1 MILMVLMQMVVMV
14 LMNKRQLIVQR
25 QFVKNE
31 KAVLKEL
38 KHEYAKAL
46 AEIKIKIQILQSKPE
61 TQSRIYQLTYQF
73 ALQDQL
79 TKILE
84 KMRSNNYQSVRKYLD
99 ECYKEGFAGAMFDL
113 QGQGV
118 PFAFPIDQ
126 TQMTKAVQLDSKI
139 RHGLYANM
147 GLNVNELKKNIS
159 SEITRGLARQEPYE
173 QIAVRLSRHIQGD
186 YNKSMRI
193 VRTEGH
199 RIQNQSALDA
209 MTKAVEV
216 GAEVLKQWDATLD
229 DKTRETHV
237 ELDGM
242 VVGVD
247 EPFVIPSTG
256 AEAMYAGGFGDPAE
270 DCNCRCCILQRASWN
285 MDDYD
290 ASKMDNMSGQ
300 LVHFKEKNYQDFKDS
315 YFGSFE

>member
-1 MILMVLMQMVVMV
+1 
-14 LMNKRQLIVQR
+14 MNKRQLIVQR

-46 AEIKIKIQILQSKPE
+46 AEIAVNIQMLQSSPE
-61 TQSRIYQLTYQF
+61 TQSKIYQLQYQF
-73 ALQDQL
+73 SLQNQL
-79 TKILE
+79 TKILD

-99 ECYKEGFAGAMFDL
+99 DCYKEGFAGTLFDL

-118 PFAFPIDQ
+118 PLAFPIDQ
-126 TQMTKAVQLDSKI
+126 RQVTKAVQLDSKI
-139 RHGLYANM
+139 KHGLYANM

-159 SEITRGLARQEPYE
+159 SEITRG
-173 QIAVRLSRHIQGD
+173 IATGESYQNIAGRLKRHIQGD
-186 YNKSMRI
+186 YNKSLRI

-209 MTKAVEV
+209 MTKAVEL
-216 GAEVLKQWDATLD
+216 GAEVMKQWDATLD
-229 DKTRETHV
+229 EHTRDTHV

-242 VVGVD
+242 IVGVD
-247 EPFVIPSTG
+247 EPFIIPSTG

-285 MDDYD
+285 LEDYD
-290 ASKMDNMSGQ
+290 ATKMDNQSGQ
-300 LVHFKEKNYQDFKDS
+300 LVSFKEKNYQAFKDS
-315 YFGSFE
+315 YFEQFGE

>member
-1 MILMVLMQMVVMV
+1 
-14 LMNKRQLIVQR
+14 MNKRQLIVQR

-46 AEIKIKIQILQSKPE
+46 AEIAVNIQMLQSSPE
-61 TQSRIYQLTYQF
+61 TQSKIYQLQYQF
-73 ALQDQL
+73 SLQNQL
-79 TKILE
+79 TKILD

-99 ECYKEGFAGAMFDL
+99 DCYKEGFAGTLFDL

-118 PFAFPIDQ
+118 PLAFPIDQ
-126 TQMTKAVQLDSKI
+126 RQVTKAVQLDSKI
-139 RHGLYANM
+139 KHGLYANM

-159 SEITRGLARQEPYE
+159 SEITRG
-173 QIAVRLSRHIQGD
+173 IATGESYQNIAGRLKRHIQGD
-186 YNKSMRI
+186 YNKSLRI

-209 MTKAVEV
+209 MTKAVEL
-216 GAEVLKQWDATLD
+216 GAEVMKQWDATLD
-229 DKTRETHV
+229 EHTRDTHA

-242 VVGVD
+242 IVGVD
-247 EPFVIPSTG
+247 EPFIIPSTG

-285 MDDYD
+285 LEDYD
-290 ASKMDNMSGQ
+290 ATKMDNQSGQ
-300 LVHFKEKNYQDFKDS
+300 LVSFKEKNYQAFKDS
-315 YFGSFE
+315 YFEQFGE

>member
-1 MILMVLMQMVVMV
+1 
-14 LMNKRQLIVQR
+14 MNKRQLIVQR

-46 AEIKIKIQILQSKPE
+46 AEIAVNIQMLQSSPE
-61 TQSRIYQLTYQF
+61 TQSKIYQLQYQF
-73 ALQDQL
+73 SLQNQL
-79 TKILE
+79 TKILD

-99 ECYKEGFAGAMFDL
+99 DCYKEGFAGTLFDL

-118 PFAFPIDQ
+118 PLAFPIDQ
-126 TQMTKAVQLDSKI
+126 RQVTKAVQLDSKI
-139 RHGLYANM
+139 KHGLYANM

-159 SEITRGLARQEPYE
+159 SEITRG
-173 QIAVRLSRHIQGD
+173 IATGESYQNIAGRLKRHIQGD
-186 YNKSMRI
+186 YNKSLRI

-209 MTKAVEV
+209 MTKAVEL
-216 GAEVLKQWDATLD
+216 GAEVMKQWDATLD
-229 DKTRETHV
+229 EHTRDTHV

-242 VVGVD
+242 IVGVD
-247 EPFVIPSTG
+247 EPFIIPSTG

-285 MDDYD
+285 LGDYD
-290 ASKMDNMSGQ
+290 ATKMDNQSGQ
-300 LVHFKEKNYQDFKDS
+300 LVSFKEKNYQAFKDS
-315 YFGSFE
+315 YFEQFGE